1 MLGFQ
6 SEQTSKCEGCTK
18 VDVCGENPDVAIL
31 QDLLLFAVKGV
42 SLYAEGG
49 RKVGIIDD
57 NVNKFTCKAIFST
70 LTNVDFD
77 PDRFVKLI
85 NECVSLR
92 DSLKEKVDAAGGNT
106 SFPEGPA
113 TFTPGETLEELVAQ
127 GEEVGIKSDPDI
139 NPDILSLRE
148 FLIYIVKGVAAYADH
163 ARILGQEDDKLY
175 AFIHE
180 AIAATLNKDLGADD
194 YMGLVLKCGEI
205 NLRAMELLDAEN
217 TGTYDHSFPTSVPL
231 GAKKG
236 KAVFVFGHDLK
247 DLEDILKHSEGKGI
261 FAYIHFEILRLSK
274 KVQIIKF

>member
-1 MLGFQ
+1 MFSFQ
-6 SEQTSKCEGCTK
+6 YEQTSKCEGCAK
-18 VDVCGENPDVAIL
+18 IDVCGENPDVATL
-31 QDLLLFAVKGV
+31 QELLLFAVKGV

-57 NVNKFTCKAIFST
+57 NVNKFVCKTIFST

-92 DSLKEKVDAAGGNT
+92 ESLKEKVDAAGGNT

-163 ARILGQEDDKLY
+163 ARILGQEDDKVY
-175 AFIHE
+175 AFIHK

-194 YMGLVLKCGEI
+194 YMGLVLKCQEI
-205 NLRAMELLDAEN
+205 NLRAMELLDDEN
-217 TGTYDHSFPTSVPL
+217 IGTYDHPFPTSVPM

-236 KAVFVFGHDLK
+236 QTVFVYGHDLK